1 MFYIIMGP
9 PGSGKGTQSQRLS
22 IKLGLPHISSGELL
36 RFDIKKRT
44 PLGIKAQEYIDKGKL
59 VPDALVWNIIKEKL
73 QEPECASGCIIDGF
87 PRTLDQAIWLHEFLV
102 QCHAQYCV
110 IQLDVSQE
118 EVVRRI
124 LSRFICPSCNYISSQ
139 QESSRCPQCHTE
151 LIRRSD
157 DTPETILQR
166 LKNYKTSTE
175 PLTHYY
181 QELGKLLRI
190 SSESPPD
197 EVFQRILTGIEVK
210 F

>member
-36 RFDIKKRT
+36 RFDIKEKT
-44 PLGIKAQEYIDKGKL
+44 PLGIKAQEFIDKGKL
-59 VPDALVWNIIKEKL
+59 VPDTLVWNIVKEKL
-73 QEPECASGCIIDGF
+73 QKPECASGCIIDGF
-87 PRTLDQAIWLHEFLV
+87 PRTLDQAIRLHEFLA
-102 QCHAQYCV
+102 QRRDQYCV

-124 LSRFICPSCNYISSQ
+124 LSRFICPSCNYISCQ
-139 QESSRCPQCHTE
+139 REGGRCPKCHAE

-157 DTPETILQR
+157 DTPEVIFQR
-166 LKNYKTSTE
+166 LENYKTSTE
-175 PLTHYY
+175 PLIHYY

-197 EVFQRILTGIEVK
+197 EVFQRILTGIEVN